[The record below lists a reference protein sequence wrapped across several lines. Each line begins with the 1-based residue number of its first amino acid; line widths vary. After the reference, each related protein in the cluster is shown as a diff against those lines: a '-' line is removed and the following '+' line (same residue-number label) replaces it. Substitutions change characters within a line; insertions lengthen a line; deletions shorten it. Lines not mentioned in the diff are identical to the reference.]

1 MSLIEV
7 LVCMALLPVGSALLL
22 FIAWLVFGVDV

>member
-7 LVCMALLPVGSALLL
+7 LVCIALLPVGSALLL
-22 FIAWLVFGVDV
+22 FLAWLIVGVEV